1 MDMTLN
7 DDQKAL
13 QENVRRIGERIFAPF
28 EGRWESEP
36 KCAAEA
42 LKLLGQHRLLGLN
55 LPEAYGGV
63 GLGNLEAALCV
74 EEMAKHSPDAG
85 LFMAAASLGQA
96 YYIHAFGTEEQRRK
110 FLPAIC
116 AGAFTTAIAITE
128 PGAGTAATG
137 MTTKAAISGD
147 KIVINGRKHYVSNA
161 GLAGVFIVYAR
172 LGTTRG
178 AKGIG
183 AILVERD
190 APGFKI
196 ERMSENMA
204 GGFQADLVFDDCAV
218 PATNLLMGEGAF

>member
-13 QENVRRIGERIFAPF
+13 QDNVRRIAERVFAPF

-42 LKLLGQHRLLGLN
+42 LRLLGQHRLLGLN

-63 GLGNLEAALCV
+63 GLGNVDAALCV

-85 LFMAAASLGQA
+85 MFMAAASLGQA
-96 YYIHAFGTEEQRRK
+96 YYIGAFGTEEQRRK
-110 FLPAIC
+110 FLPPIC

-172 LGTTRG
+172 LGMKPYTAMIIRNVDS
-178 AKGIG
+178 
-183 AILVERD
+183 LR
-190 APGFKI
+190 
-196 ERMSENMA
+196 
-204 GGFQADLVFDDCAV
+204 
-218 PATNLLMGEGAF
+218 